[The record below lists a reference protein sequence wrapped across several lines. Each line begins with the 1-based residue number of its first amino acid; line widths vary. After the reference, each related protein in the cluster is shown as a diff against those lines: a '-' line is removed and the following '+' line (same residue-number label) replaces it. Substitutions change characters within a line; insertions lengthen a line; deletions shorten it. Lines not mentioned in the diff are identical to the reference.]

1 MKFSCSK
8 RDLAQGLSTVGH
20 AVPSRSTLPILSNVL
35 LATDH
40 GRLKLTA
47 TDLEIGINCWVE
59 AEISEEGSV
68 ALPAKLM
75 TDFVNSLPQ
84 GQVELVLLEESHT
97 VNVTGGPS
105 SANIRG
111 MDPEEFP
118 RIDSVEEGT
127 PSIQIGAALLKEV
140 IGQVAYAASSDISR
154 PVLTAVLL
162 QASEEQITFAAADA
176 FRLAVRCVPVALTSP
191 PKGQILVPAKTMS
204 DLARILP
211 DEGEVQILI
220 TENRSQVLFHTENIA
235 LLSRLI
241 EGSYPNYGQIIPKDH
256 TTRAVLS
263 TQEFAAAMKSASLF
277 ARDDANRTYFTI
289 QGTGEEPESQGSLL
303 IEAHAEDVG
312 GGKVSI
318 SAQVSGPVQ
327 EMKIVFN
334 APYIT
339 QVLAALDTPEIALEL
354 TKESK
359 PGVIRPVGTIDFTY
373 VAMPMS
379 KQS

>member
-1 MKFSCSK
+1 MKFTCSK
-8 RDLAQGLSTVGH
+8 RDLAHGLSTAGH

-162 QASEEQITFAAADA
+162 QASEEQIIFAAADA

-191 PKGQILVPAKTMS
+191 PKEQILVPAKTMS

-289 QGTGEEPESQGSLL
+289 QGTSEEPESQGSLL